1 MESRRRNVAGDPK
14 TISKP
19 LDAEE
24 FSSMIPIEL
33 TIEIFSRLPL
43 KSIARCRC
51 VSKHWASILLRPD
64 FTDLFFTKSL
74 ARPKL
79 LFALPKVCFDV
90 RSEKYSFVKPPE
102 GGMFKLIN
110 FQVLSPRFPSYLYYY
125 NFVSE
130 DISRVEIQGIEAFKK
145 DSEAHVILNHVEDAK
160 IMELF

>member
-1 MESRRRNVAGDPK
+1 MESRRRNVSGDPE

-79 LFALPKVCFDV
+79 LFALPKE
-90 RSEKYSFVKPPE
+90 SEFLFFSSPQSIVY
-102 GGMFKLIN
+102 L
-110 FQVLSPRFPSYLYYY
+110 VLSMDFS
-125 NFVSE
+125 V
-130 DISRVEIQGIEAFKK
+130 
-145 DSEAHVILNHVEDAK
+145 
-160 IMELF
+160 